1 MNIYSYIKVV
11 KMTNEEKFLEIDEGI
26 CEINVIHEEAAKRAK
41 SQLLDD
47 NTYMDLSETFKIFG
61 NPTRLK
67 ILSLL
72 TVEDLCVCD
81 ISEVLNM
88 SQSAV
93 SHQLSTL
100 RSKNLVKYTKE
111 GKQARYSLADKHVIE
126 ILNIGIEHVLE

>member
-1 MNIYSYIKVV
+1 MN
-11 KMTNEEKFLEIDEGI
+11 NEKKLFEMDEGT
-26 CEINVIHEEAAKRAK
+26 CDINVIHEEATKRAK
-41 SQLLDD
+41 NNLLDD
-47 NTYMDLSETFKIFG
+47 NTYYELAETFKIFG

-72 TVEDLCVCD
+72 AVEDLCVCD
-81 ISEVLNM
+81 LSEGLNM

-111 GKQARYSLADKHVIE
+111 GKQARYSLADRHVIE